1 MAVLDSEKVFIHL
14 LLICMVALST
24 VDAAARPL
32 FHWRKLSALV
42 DEEPLVLKYHN
53 GPLLTTTPTL
63 NLHLIWYGNFT
74 SAQRAIVADFVQ
86 SLGMESVKQ
95 GSPSVLSWWKTTEAY
110 RGSAPSQLNQA
121 QPLTRR
127 LGKQKLDEA

>member
-1 MAVLDSEKVFIHL
+1 MAVLVSKRSPIHL

-24 VDAAARPL
+24 SNAAARPL

-42 DEEPLVLKYHN
+42 EEEPLVLKYHN
-53 GPLLTTTPTL
+53 GPLLTSTLTL

-95 GSPSVLSWWKTTEAY
+95 GSPSVFTWWKTTEAY
-110 RGSAPSQLNQA
+110 RGSALSQLN
-121 QPLTRR
+121 
-127 LGKQKLDEA
+127 